1 MRCLNRNVTVKC
13 QSHNNSK
20 MKKEKQLPIEVE
32 RSKQKAKNK
41 IEANG
46 DQRKN
51 EQRKLTVGRQIA
63 LAID

>member
-1 MRCLNRNVTVKC
+1 
-13 QSHNNSK
+13 